1 MPTAKLT
8 ALSVANAKAPTHGRL
23 EHWDAALPGFGLRVT
38 EKGAKSWTV
47 LYRLHGRLR
56 RATLGGYPALSL
68 AAARDRAREI
78 LLEVAKG
85 NDPAAAK
92 AEERRREAD
101 LFQAVA
107 AEFIERHAK
116 PNNRT
121 WRRQDADL
129 KREFLPLWRD
139 RRIGSIAK
147 RDVLEVL
154 DKIADR
160 SSPRR
165 ANRYLAL
172 LKKLFSWCA
181 ERGYVEASPAATVKP
196 LAREVSRDRV
206 LSDDELALVWRCCES
221 AGWPFGQLFQ
231 LLILTAQR
239 LGEVSTM
246 RWRDVDLRKAV
257 WTVPAAAAKNGI
269 ANEVPL
275 SPAAVAVLTSL
286 PPLGQDGFVFPAL
299 NGSANP
305 VSGFS
310 KAKVRLDKAIA
321 LELDNDERPKIQ
333 PWRLHDLRRTAASRM
348 AELGIAPHVIE
359 KVLNH
364 VTGSLA
370 GVAGVYNRFGYGPE
384 KRHAVEAWAAHVG
397 RLIEPP
403 SVKVVAI
410 DGRIGASGG

>member
-8 ALSVANAKAPTHGRL
+8 ALVVANAKRPARGRL
-23 EHWDAALPGFGLRVT
+23 EYWDAALPGFGLRVT
-38 EKGAKSWTV
+38 DKGAKSWTV
-47 LYRLHGRLR
+47 LYRVHGRLR

-68 AAARDRAREI
+68 AGARDRAREI
-78 LLEVAKG
+78 LLEVEKG
-85 NDPAAAK
+85 NDPAVAK

-107 AEFIERHAK
+107 TEFIERHAK

-139 RRIGSIAK
+139 RPIGSITK
-147 RDVLEVL
+147 RDILGVL

-172 LKKLFSWCA
+172 IKKLFNWCA

-206 LSDDELALVWRCCES
+206 LSDDELGLVWRCCEH
-221 AGWPFGQLFQ
+221 AGWPFGRLFQ

-246 RWRDVDLRKAV
+246 RWRDVDLDKAV
-257 WTVPAAAAKNGI
+257 WTVPAAAAKNGV

-275 SPAAVAVLTSL
+275 SSAAVTVLHSL
-286 PPLGQDGFVFPAL
+286 PPLGREGFVFPAL
-299 NGSANP
+299 NGTANP

-310 KAKVRLDKAIA
+310 RAKARLDRAIA
-321 LELDNDERPKIQ
+321 FELGNDERATML

-364 VTGSLA
+364 VSGSLA

-384 KRHAVEAWAAHVG
+384 KRHALEAWAAHVC
-397 RLIEPP
+397 RLIGQ
-403 SVKVVAI
+403 SSAHVVPI
-410 DGRIGASGG
+410 SGKMRASGG